1 MRKLLITI
9 VIDFKEAFDTIKK
22 KSLVECINKFRIHP
36 HIIDV
41 ISEIDQN
48 DSTTLYLNNEI
59 VTNVQVS
66 SGIRQGCT
74 GSTSLLLL
82 LTYIIILYL
91 NLTQCGFR
99 DEICY
104 TLSLLYA
111 DDGILLAQS
120 EQEATDMMNTLTE
133 SGNTCGLEV
142 NKDKSFVMIYNR
154 HKSGQP
160 ARHQNH
166 NPNQVPRNNRHK

>member
-1 MRKLLITI
+1 MKK
-9 VIDFKEAFDTIKK
+9 FK
-22 KSLVECINKFRIHP
+22 IHP

-41 ISEIDQN
+41 ISKIYQN
-48 DSTTLYLNNEI
+48 DSTILYLNNEI

-82 LTYIIILYL
+82 LTYLINLHL
-91 NLTQCGFR
+91 NQTQSGFR

-104 TLSLLYA
+104 IPSLLDV

-120 EQEATDMMNTLTE
+120 DQEVRHDQYPNRIRQRLQ
-133 SGNTCGLEV
+133 SRSQQGQKFSNDLQQ
-142 NKDKSFVMIYNR
+142 R

-166 NPNQVPRNNRHK
+166 N